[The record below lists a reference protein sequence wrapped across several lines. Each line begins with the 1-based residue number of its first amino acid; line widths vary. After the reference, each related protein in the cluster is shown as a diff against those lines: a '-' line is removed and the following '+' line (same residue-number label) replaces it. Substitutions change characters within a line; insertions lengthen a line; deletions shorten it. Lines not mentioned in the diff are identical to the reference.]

1 LTVANFIFYVL
12 AGVSLFSALMAVTLR
27 NLFHCALFLVVAMF
41 GEAGL
46 FLYLNSEFL
55 AAVQVIIYVGAV
67 TVFIFFGI
75 MFTRNVM
82 DEKINVMNR
91 QFLLALVAAVFFG
104 FIALKA
110 VHLSSF
116 GSSDHPLILTQ
127 QTSPDSQGVTVTTV
141 AASMPSG
148 NEASYVDVYALA
160 TDLLNP
166 GHGFAYAF
174 EFVSILLLSALVG
187 AIVVARKDPS

>member
-1 LTVANFIFYVL
+1 MANTIFYVL
-12 AGVSLFSALMAVTLR
+12 AAVSLFSALMAVTLK
-27 NLFHCALFLVVAMF
+27 NLFHCALFLVLAMF
-41 GEAGL
+41 GVAGL
-46 FLYLNSEFL
+46 FLYLNAEFL

-91 QFLLALVAAVFFG
+91 QFLLALLAAVFFSWL
-104 FIALKA
+104 ALKA
-110 VHLSSF
+110 VHQSSF
-116 GSSDHPLILTQ
+116 ANSDHPLILTA
-127 QTSPDSQGVTVTTV
+127 QTSSDATGATVTTV
-141 AASMPSG
+141 ASLPNSEYG
-148 NEASYVDVYALA
+148 NSNVDVYALA

-166 GHGFAYAF
+166 SHGFAYAF

>member
-1 LTVANFIFYVL
+1 MTMANIIFYIL
-12 AGVSLFSALMAVTLR
+12 ACVSLFSALMAVTLK
-27 NLFHCALFLVVAMF
+27 NLFHCALFLVLAMF
-41 GEAGL
+41 GVAGL
-46 FLYLNSEFL
+46 FLYLNAEFL

-104 FIALKA
+104 WLSLKA
-110 VHLSSF
+110 VHQSSF
-116 GSSDHPLILTQ
+116 ANSDHPLILTAQ
-127 QTSPDSQGVTVTTV
+127 ASPDVNAATVTTV
-141 AASMPSG
+141 ASLPNSG
-148 NEASYVDVYALA
+148 TENSNVDVYALA

-166 GHGFAYAF
+166 AHGFAYAF
-174 EFVSILLLSALVG
+174 EFVSILLLSALIG
-187 AIVVARKDPS
+187 AIVVARKEPS